1 MAFTPTKKDNFESKI
16 KNYLMDGYVIRC
28 DGRDDKPIEVMVREV
43 IKNLNTM
50 RNIGLE
56 KNGIVEEIYCSHE
69 IFYKVVK
76 ELEQEY
82 SVRKIGCGGSG
93 CCQYYTKGYYLD

>member
-1 MAFTPTKKDNFESKI
+1 MDFTPTKKDIFESKI
-16 KNYLMDGYVIRC
+16 KNYLMSGFVIRC
-28 DGRDDKPIEVMVREV
+28 DGRDDKPIEIMNREV
-43 IKNLNTM
+43 IRNLNTM

-69 IFYKVVK
+69 ILHNIVK

-82 SVRKIGCGGSG
+82 SVRRVSCGGSG
-93 CCQYYTKGYYLD
+93 CCQYHTNGYYLD

>member
-1 MAFTPTKKDNFESKI
+1 MAFTPTKKDSFESKI

-56 KNGIVEEIYCSHE
+56 ENGIVEKIYCSHE